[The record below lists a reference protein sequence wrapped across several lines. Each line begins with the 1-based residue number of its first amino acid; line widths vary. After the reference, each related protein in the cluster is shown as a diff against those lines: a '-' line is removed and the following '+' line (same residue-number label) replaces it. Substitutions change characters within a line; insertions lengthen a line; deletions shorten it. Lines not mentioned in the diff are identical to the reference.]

1 MWINDSHRTLKAG
14 EMSVA
19 FSYNAHRYYTK
30 NNATSIYLII
40 PYDKCVEFNALIRD
54 KCTDDPFITDRDTF
68 DKIKACC
75 DVIMNNCN
83 TLLTTGCVYAI
94 LGILLDSMCFKPC
107 TESVQPQ
114 KMTQILLYINENFKK
129 DLTLSSLASKFGYNP
144 SYLSRYFKSCFSI
157 GINNY
162 ITKMRLREAVLLMK
176 DHSNNVTYCAYESGF
191 NSLRTFYRAFYS
203 EFQCTPKEYLT
214 K

>member
-1 MWINDSHRTLKAG
+1 MTATAHSKRVKCLLLSVITL
-14 EMSVA
+14 
-19 FSYNAHRYYTK
+19 TDTTPK

-129 DLTLSSLASKFGYNP
+129 RSDAILSCLK
-144 SYLSRYFKSCFSI
+144 I
-157 GINNY
+157 
-162 ITKMRLREAVLLMK
+162 RL
-176 DHSNNVTYCAYESGF
+176 
-191 NSLRTFYRAFYS
+191 
-203 EFQCTPKEYLT
+203 
-214 K
+214 

>member
-1 MWINDSHRTLKAG
+1 MYPQLLAKRESDSLIYCGKATNPRVLFHFHSPIELYLVEDGEIDVWINDSHRTLKAG

-94 LGILLDSMCFKPC
+94 LGILLIVCALSHAPRA
-107 TESVQPQ
+107 S
-114 KMTQILLYINENFKK
+114 NRKK
-129 DLTLSSLASKFGYNP
+129 
-144 SYLSRYFKSCFSI
+144 
-157 GINNY
+157 
-162 ITKMRLREAVLLMK
+162 
-176 DHSNNVTYCAYESGF
+176 
-191 NSLRTFYRAFYS
+191 
-203 EFQCTPKEYLT
+203 
-214 K
+214 